1 MLFCNRSYFY
11 RKRVKRVGGRG
22 GKGGDAWIQKKI
34 TKLKEKTR
42 LGKF

>member
-1 MLFCNRSYFY
+1 MSLGERG
-11 RKRVKRVGGRG
+11 GGR
-22 GKGGDAWIQKKI
+22 GDAWIEKKI